1 MASAGGAFGG
11 ARGLQPQPPERGVFP
26 LDHFG
31 ECKHL
36 MALYTI
42 CLKENNNKSDRCCH
56 LIRDYLQC
64 RMERNLMAQQDLK
77 DLGLSPSP
85 LSPASSSSRPPP
97 LQADKSEPRDKVG
110 PPTLNSVPPA
120 AAPQQTETESE
131 RESRLR
137 LEKGFVA
144 GIPRK

>member
-1 MASAGGAFGG
+1 
-11 ARGLQPQPPERGVFP
+11 
-26 LDHFG
+26 
-31 ECKHL
+31 